1 MIKTFKDVIATLFM
15 YTYTKVIRFLYRK
28 EFKEFEAKLK
38 ESEAKDKASLLEGT
52 KIETKDLSLKEKE
65 LFDQYAKLQNEV
77 LKVFIVFIKQI
88 QQAQGSEMDGIG
100 GIWATTVVGLNKTL
114 TQAFSHDDDVK
125 IKQHLYLLEK
135 ELQLAIDTNQEILG
149 NNSGGGNGGF
159 GYSGPIGEA

>member
-1 MIKTFKDVIATLFM
+1 MFNTIKDVFATLFM

-38 ESEAKDKASLLEGT
+38 EAEAKEKSSLLEAT
-52 KIETKDLSLKEKE
+52 KIETKSLSRKEKE
-65 LFDQYAKLQNEV
+65 LFDQYDNLQNEV
-77 LKVFIVFIKQI
+77 LKVFIIFIKQI
-88 QQAQGSEMDGIG
+88 QQASGSEMDGIG

-114 TQAFSHDDDVK
+114 TQAFSHPDDVK

-149 NNSGGGNGGF
+149 SNSGGGNGGF